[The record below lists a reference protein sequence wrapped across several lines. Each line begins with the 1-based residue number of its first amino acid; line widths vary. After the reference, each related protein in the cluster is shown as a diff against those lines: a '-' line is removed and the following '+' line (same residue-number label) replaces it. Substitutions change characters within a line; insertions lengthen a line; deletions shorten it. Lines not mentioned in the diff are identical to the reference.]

1 MTCCILG
8 VLLTAAAVSVSSFVR
23 YRLLGREKPL
33 DPIAWHLELH
43 PHPSDIAG
51 KDRGTP

>member
-8 VLLTAAAVSVSSFVR
+8 VLLTAAAVSVSSFVC

-43 PHPSDIAG
+43 PQRTDLAD
-51 KDRGTP
+51 KDRGTL